1 MKSTTTSLMALTSI
15 LGQASAHPMLDVNVV
30 PRAAAQAPAVH
41 QLPPLSNW
49 GGQGQH
55 PDASLLD
62 HDLFYWGQTGKCP
75 NGAVPLAGWKA
86 NSD

>member
-1 MKSTTTSLMALTSI
+1 MKSTAASLMALTSI
-15 LGQASAHPMLDVNVV
+15 VGQASAHPMLDVV
-30 PRAAAQAPAVH
+30 PRAAAPSPAVH

-62 HDLFYWGQTGKCP
+62 NDLFYWGQTGKCP
-75 NGAVPLAGWKA
+75 YGAVALTIWKA